1 MKAIIFK
8 TLFLFI
14 SVALFSCSISEKRQ
28 IKQGDELIVKIE
40 EFKAEKGYLPDSL
53 EDIGIKETLEG
64 PLFYEKKDSIHYMVW
79 FGTSLGESMIYYSDT
94 KEWDYR
100 LRGMGKKK

>member
-1 MKAIIFK
+1 MFSI
-8 TLFLFI
+8 
-14 SVALFSCSISEKRQ
+14 ALFSSCSYSDKKL
-28 IKQGDELIVKIE
+28 IKQGDELVLKIE
-40 EFKAEKGYLPDSL
+40 GFKAEKGYLPNSL

-64 PLFYEKKDSIHYMVW
+64 PLFYVKWDSINYMVY

-100 LRGMGKKK
+100 LRGMGRKK